1 MSSIQED
8 VKEEPVT
15 FFDPSSPHYLAT
27 MYASAAGLA
36 VFLCCGILYQAL
48 CYNKI
53 SGTNSKLTGLQYS
66 CDCNTSLD
74 LYPLQRL
81 VYSRSLCEGERSL
94 SARMDR
100 IRWCRQGA
108 VAMQHK
114 TTLWQ
119 DSVFFIYF

>member
-8 VKEEPVT
+8 VEEEPVT
-15 FFDPSSPHYLAT
+15 FFDPSSPYYLAT

-94 SARMDR
+94 SAREQLP
-100 IRWCRQGA
+100 CNTKQPCG
-108 VAMQHK
+108 K
-114 TTLWQ
+114 T
-119 DSVFFIYF
+119 VFFLFIFDQINKNRN

>member
-8 VKEEPVT
+8 VEEEPVT
-15 FFDPSSPHYLAT
+15 FFDPSSPYYLAT

-81 VYSRSLCEGERSL
+81 
-94 SARMDR
+94 
-100 IRWCRQGA
+100 RQGA